1 MPFTF
6 SHPAIVLPL
15 IRRYGKW
22 FSATGLIVGSMAPDF
37 ESFIAATDIKFIT
50 HRWYFMPIAHSKFF
64 VPVAPFIDV
73 PLALLL
79 ACVFHF
85 FIRDVLI
92 AHLPAPLEERF
103 SKYRNFDWWAFLKSH
118 FLIVLLSL
126 LVGVL
131 SHLLWDAFTHLNLYY
146 PGSRRS
152 QWKIHGKRVF
162 KMLQFICS
170 VIGLAIMVWAVY
182 KMPRKK
188 RIGPAVIKPLY
199 WVVVALVSILI
210 AVIFIDLIY
219 NDMVIWKTM
228 YVYIGMSSLMY
239 SILVVSA
246 VYKYLN
252 PALCNDEVG

>member
-15 IRRYGKW
+15 IRRYGRW

-37 ESFIAATDIKFIT
+37 ESFIVATDVKFIT
-50 HRWYFMPIAHSKFF
+50 HRWYFKPLANSDIFI
-64 VPVAPFIDV
+64 PVAPFIDV

-92 AHLPAPLEERF
+92 AHLPPPLEERF
-103 SKYRNFDWWAFLKSH
+103 SRYRSFDWWAFMKAH
-118 FLIVLLSL
+118 FVIVLVSL

-162 KMLQFICS
+162 KILQFICS
-170 VIGLAIMVWAVY
+170 AIGLAYLVWVVY

-188 RIGPAVIKPLY
+188 TTGPPVIKPFY
-199 WVVVALVSILI
+199 WVVVTLVAILV
-210 AVIFIDLIY
+210 AVIFMNVIY

-228 YVYIGMSSLMY
+228 YIYIGMSSVMY
-239 SILVVSA
+239 SMVVVSGI
-246 VYKYLN
+246 YKYLS
-252 PALCNDEVG
+252 PAFAKKEP